1 MSLTD
6 IDRGFVEM
14 ITCHLYYWSQ
24 TEIPYLSSLVFT
36 SDWGRESAYGSI
48 GVVVSGA
55 ITSTKPESQELECFQ
70 FLPILLFYSVT
81 YDIAKTKL
89 SEFEAEAEEW
99 TSENAN
105 SQGPCNWFSI
115 FSLGIAFGARSFHQ
129 IHFQAG
135 CHKESGTLFLLDHNA
150 LLYWLTP
157 RL

>member
-36 SDWGRESAYGSI
+36 SDWGRESAYGSV

-55 ITSTKPESQELECFQ
+55 ISSTKSESQELECFQ

-89 SEFEAEAEEW
+89 SECEAEE

-105 SQGPCNWFSI
+105 SQWPCNWFSI
-115 FSLGIAFGARSFHQ
+115 FSLGIAFGTRSFHQ
-129 IHFQAG
+129 IRFQAG
-135 CHKESGTLFLLDHNA
+135 CHKESGTLFPLDHNA
-150 LLYWLTP
+150 LRYWLTA